1 MRPYLRQ
8 EGLAPK
14 PGTLP
19 PSVFLLMIPVPQPTQ
34 GLGLGPFFPYPQEPR
49 IFVAYIPDSFP
60 IPSPSSLTVWKERG
74 LSPSVPCLSPSRLL
88 STPQEG
94 AEVGL
99 KGVKSTSAA
108 FLWSLVIQRAGW
120 GESTGKKEG
129 GGKATR
135 DILYNSKEQRSL

>member
-1 MRPYLRQ
+1 MRSYLRH
-8 EGLAPK
+8 EGLAPI

-19 PSVFLLMIPVPQPTQ
+19 PTAFLLVMLVPQPT
-34 GLGLGPFFPYPQEPR
+34 LGGPFCPIPRNQE
-49 IFVAYIPDSFP
+49 IFAYVPDSFQ
-60 IPSPSSLTVWKERG
+60 IPSTSSLTIGQEGGLSSSIACLSPSSL
-74 LSPSVPCLSPSRLL
+74 LP
-88 STPQEG
+88 TPQEG

-99 KGVKSTSAA
+99 KEVKSTSAA